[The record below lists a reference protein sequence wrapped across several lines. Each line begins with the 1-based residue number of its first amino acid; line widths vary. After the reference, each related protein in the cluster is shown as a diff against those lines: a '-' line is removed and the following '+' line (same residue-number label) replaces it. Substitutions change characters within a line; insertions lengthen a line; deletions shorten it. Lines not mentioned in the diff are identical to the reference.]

1 MILNEQ
7 NKLLPYISA
16 GLSSI
21 VLAAILHIATITQS
35 TSQGQ
40 VRVEENLRQLNKQVE
55 GIQEKVDYAFFTT
68 QQNKESLDKMKK

>member
-1 MILNEQ
+1 MTLNDQ
-7 NKLLPYISA
+7 SKLLPYLSA
-16 GLSSI
+16 GLSSV
-21 VLAAILHIATITQS
+21 VLAAIFHVATITTA

-55 GIQEKVDYAFFTT
+55 SIQEKVDYAFFTT